1 MLVSPKEGF
10 SKIGDTLD
18 FSLVLPVFN
27 EEKNIQKCLENLN
40 QVLDSTFQNHELILV
55 NDGSTDNTLEIIKN
69 LNNKIPNMKIISYPV
84 NKGKGHAV
92 RAGVLQTK
100 GDVVILLDGDCDISP
115 KNIKTYLKE
124 LDEYDLVIGSK
135 RHPLSKV
142 YWSHTRK
149 NLSKIFNFIV
159 KVGTGVKL
167 RDTQCGVKA
176 ANGFALRK
184 IFQIMLIKRFA
195 FDVEMLTI
203 ATALGLKIKE
213 MPVEITITRPFKVKE
228 IAKMFKDVLAVSY
241 RLRILKFYEKKI
253 FADKQ
258 YSLLNSQIH
267 GGFSV

>member
-69 LNNKIPNMKIISYPV
+69 LSNKIPQMKVISYPE

-92 RAGVLQTK
+92 KTGVLQTK

-115 KNIKTYLKE
+115 KNIKTYLTE
-124 LDEYDLVIGSK
+124 LAEYDLVIGSK

-142 YWSHTRK
+142 YWSRTRK
-149 NLSKIFNFIV
+149 ILSKIFNFIV

-228 IAKMFKDVLAVSY
+228 IARMFKDVLAVAY

-258 YSLLNSQIH
+258 YAILNSQIH
-267 GGFSV
+267 GGFLT